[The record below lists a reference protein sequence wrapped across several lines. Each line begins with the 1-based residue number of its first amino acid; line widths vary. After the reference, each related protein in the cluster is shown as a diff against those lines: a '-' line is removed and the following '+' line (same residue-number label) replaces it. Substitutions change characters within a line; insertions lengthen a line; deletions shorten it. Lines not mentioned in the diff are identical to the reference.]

1 MVLVLES
8 WNVLD
13 LWKRLKRLF
22 EKDVSSA
29 PQTCL
34 SQVAQRQDQS
44 EQPREQVGKRSVICR
59 PMKGGKKCVGND
71 RLPSLLGKNRQT
83 FHFSL
88 WKNLKVPLAIPLTY
102 LDFPNKIY
110 GWIVLA
116 KAQVRCSE
124 HSQGKIMQV
133 HQSLFSLGKNNE
145 GVRCRALFFS
155 GSELSLNHKPRN
167 QDQNLHHATVRAG

>member
-1 MVLVLES
+1 MPVTVCASTDKDLVWSIGKLLAWFWSWSLGMS

-29 PQTCL
+29 PQTRL
-34 SQVAQRQDQS
+34 SQVAQRKGQS

-59 PMKGGKKCVGND
+59 PVKGGKNCVGND

-83 FHFSL
+83 FNFSL
-88 WKNLKVPLAIPLTY
+88 WKNLKVPLTIPLTY

-133 HQSLFSLGKNNE
+133 HQSLFSRESTMK
-145 GVRCRALFFS
+145 V
-155 GSELSLNHKPRN
+155 
-167 QDQNLHHATVRAG
+167 